1 MLFRFGVPCL
11 FRFAASLTPGSGR
24 RRYTVRP
31 GGSLDRMEPEG
42 VAEKLGAIS
51 WTGVGIF
58 SRIFKSIR
66 QTFAVT
72 NVEWGGGKEAGG
84 GFGFRCRK
92 LSKAFGGLLRRNRLK
107 AADGRE
113 SWRSDGLVKGES
125 VLFPYEALPSAPNRM
140 KNKTKRN
147 GAFYYRERPDILW

>member
-1 MLFRFGVPCL
+1 MQ
-11 FRFAASLTPGSGR
+11 
-24 RRYTVRP
+24 P

-66 QTFAVT
+66 QTFSVA
-72 NVEWGGGKEAGG
+72 NVEWGWRKRGGAVFWFSMQKII
-84 GFGFRCRK
+84 K
-92 LSKAFGGLLRRNRLK
+92 
-107 AADGRE
+107 
-113 SWRSDGLVKGES
+113 S
-125 VLFPYEALPSAPNRM
+125 VM

>member
-11 FRFAASLTPGSGR
+11 FRFAASLSPGSGR
-24 RRYTVRP
+24 RRYAVQP

-66 QTFAVT
+66 QTFAVA
-72 NVEWGGGKEAGG
+72 NVEWGGGKEAGRC
-84 GFGFRCRK
+84 FGFRCRK
-92 LSKAFGGLLRRNRLK
+92 LSKAFGGLLRRNRMK

-113 SWRSDGLVKGES
+113 SGRSVGLVKGEKCLVS
-125 VLFPYEALPSAPNRM
+125 VRGVTSGRQSCTTAVCGNLR
-140 KNKTKRN
+140 KTKR
-147 GAFYYRERPDILW
+147 GVLLP

>member
-1 MLFRFGVPCL
+1 MH
-11 FRFAASLTPGSGR
+11 
-24 RRYTVRP
+24 P

-72 NVEWGGGKEAGG
+72 NVEWGWRKRGGVVFWFSMQKII
-84 GFGFRCRK
+84 K
-92 LSKAFGGLLRRNRLK
+92 SVRRTF
-107 AADGRE
+107 AAKQVE
-113 SWRSDGLVKGES
+113 SG
-125 VLFPYEALPSAPNRM
+125 
-140 KNKTKRN
+140 
-147 GAFYYRERPDILW
+147 

>member
-11 FRFAASLTPGSGR
+11 FRFTASLSPGSGR
-24 RRYTVRP
+24 RRYAVQP

-66 QTFAVT
+66 QTFSVANVGCGWRQRGVAV
-72 NVEWGGGKEAGG
+72 V
-84 GFGFRCRK
+84 GFAIHKIIKIVMR
-92 LSKAFGGLLRRNRLK
+92 
-107 AADGRE
+107 
-113 SWRSDGLVKGES
+113 
-125 VLFPYEALPSAPNRM
+125 
-140 KNKTKRN
+140 NKTRRN
-147 GAFYYRERPDILW
+147 GAF